1 MAKVKIFV
9 QKPFIFSSESG
20 EKIPF
25 ETGIQEVEKE
35 IAEHWFV
42 QAHSVA
48 ASDAPK
54 QDGND
59 HAEKQIKELQEQI
72 VSKDAQ
78 IAELQEQLQTLS
90 KESVKNGKKPDTT
103 KGDGVQG

>member
-25 ETGIQEVEKE
+25 ETGIQEVDQE

-42 QAHSVA
+42 QAHSVL
-48 ASDAPK
+48 ASDMPVDGANNK
-54 QDGND
+54 EVEKLQAALKKKDETIKKLQDELKAKGGKN
-59 HAEKQIKELQEQI
+59 AKE
-72 VSKDAQ
+72 
-78 IAELQEQLQTLS
+78 
-90 KESVKNGKKPDTT
+90 PDPAN
-103 KGDGVQG
+103 GDGVQG